1 MEGIASAKEPRAD
14 DLIRFRRVMV
24 IAVLPE
30 IVVVDCQIVAILRR
44 EKLASQTKEQIVRD
58 KGHIE

>member
-14 DLIRFRRVMV
+14 DLIRFRRVIV

-30 IVVVDCQIVAILRR
+30 IVVVDYQIAAILGM
-44 EKLASQTKEQIVRD
+44 EKQASQTQEPIIRE
-58 KGHIE
+58 KGCME